1 MIREI
6 PVSQVQTA
14 VQAAITQ
21 SAYQL
26 PDDYLQALAAAQQ
39 REQSPLGQSIILML
53 RDNAAYAQSEQIPTC
68 QDTGM
73 AILLLEIG
81 QDVHF
86 VGGSLGEAIETA
98 VRQAYVPLRKS
109 VVADPLQRTNTGD
122 NTPPIVHTD
131 IIPGDQVHITVMM
144 KGFGAELMSRLQMF
158 PPSVGE
164 ASVKQFVLE
173 TVEKAGPN
181 ACPPIIVGVGLG
193 SSFDGVGLLAKR
205 ALMRPLNQPNQKPH
219 LAQLEQAWLQAIND
233 LGIGPQGLGGAV
245 TALAVHIESYPTH
258 IAALPVA
265 VNLNCSAPRRARIT
279 I

>member
-6 PVSQVQTA
+6 SVQTIQNA
-14 VQAAITQ
+14 VREMIEEAT
-21 SAYQL
+21 YHL

-39 REQSPLGQSIILML
+39 QERSALGQSIILTL
-53 RDNAAYAQSEQIPTC
+53 CDNAAYAQAERIPTC

-73 AILLLEIG
+73 VILSLEVG

-86 VGGSLGEAIETA
+86 SGGSLAGALTTA
-98 VRQAYVPLRKS
+98 VSQAYGPLRKS
-109 VVADPLQRTNTGD
+109 VVADPLQRSNTGD
-122 NTPPIVHTD
+122 NTPPLINTQIVS
-131 IIPGDQVHITVMM
+131 GDQVKITTLL

-158 PPSVGE
+158 PPAVGVE
-164 ASVKQFVLE
+164 GVKQFVLE
-173 TVEKAGPN
+173 TIEAAGPN

-193 SSFDGVGLLAKR
+193 SSFDGVAYLAKK
-205 ALMRPLNQPNQKPH
+205 ALMRPLGSQNPKVH
-219 LAQLEQAWLQAIND
+219 LAQLEKEWLAAINA
-233 LGIGPQGLGGAV
+233 LGIGPQGFGGSV

-265 VNLNCSAPRRARIT
+265 VNLNCSAPRRATIT

>member
-1 MIREI
+1 
-6 PVSQVQTA
+6 VQTA

-26 PDDYLQALAAAQQ
+26 PEDYLQAMAAAQQ

-86 VGGSLGEAIETA
+86 VGGSLDEALETA
-98 VRQAYVPLRKS
+98 VRTAYQPLRKS
-109 VVADPLQRTNTGD
+109 VVADPLQRSNTGD
-122 NTPPIVHTD
+122 NTPPIVHTH

-144 KGFGAELMSRLQMF
+144 KGFGAELTSRLQMF
-158 PPSVGE
+158 PPSVGV
-164 ASVKQFVLE
+164 AGVKQFVLE

-193 SSFDGVGLLAKR
+193 SSFDGVGLLAKK
-205 ALMRPLNQPNQKPH
+205 ALMRPLNQPNPQPH
-219 LAQLEQAWLQAIND
+219 LAQLEQEWLQAIND
-233 LGIGPQGLGGAV
+233 LGIGPQGLGGTV

-265 VNLNCSAPRRARIT
+265 VNLNCSAPRRATVT